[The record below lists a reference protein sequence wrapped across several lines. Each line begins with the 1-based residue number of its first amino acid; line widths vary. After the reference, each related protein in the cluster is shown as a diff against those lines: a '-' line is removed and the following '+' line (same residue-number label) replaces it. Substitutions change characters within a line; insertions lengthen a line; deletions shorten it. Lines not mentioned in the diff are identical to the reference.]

1 MNKICGYSCEHN
13 KGGVCQITMCD
24 KKIVMTT
31 TTNEPFEKRFN
42 VKYDE
47 QGVEKFTC
55 WLDPTI
61 EEYKKEIN
69 RLNNIISEL
78 EKTLKQDIYKL
89 DDKENPLFY
98 EDSFIK
104 YATERRLTY
113 IYILDKLKELKEKNK
128 DG

>member
-47 QGVEKFTC
+47 QGVENFTR

-61 EEYKKEIN
+61 EEYKKEID
-69 RLNNIISEL
+69 RLNNIIDEI
-78 EKTLKQDIYKL
+78 KKL
-89 DDKENPLFY
+89 CDENTNGIDDDGYDDAYYDRVYVREIEEIIEN
-98 EDSFIK
+98 
-104 YATERRLTY
+104 
-113 IYILDKLKELKEKNK
+113 ELKKEK
-128 DG
+128 DI